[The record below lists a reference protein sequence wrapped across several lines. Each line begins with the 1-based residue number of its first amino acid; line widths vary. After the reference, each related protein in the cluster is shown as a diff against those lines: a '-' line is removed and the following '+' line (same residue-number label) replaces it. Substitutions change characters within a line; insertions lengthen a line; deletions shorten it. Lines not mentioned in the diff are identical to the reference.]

1 MAETINSHLK
11 HGLLQV
17 HTDCTSGHQ
26 SPAVVTGGRTCV
38 IAFLYFFPCVCVRV
52 GGFDWVPPCD
62 LSLTS

>member
-26 SPAVVTGGRTCV
+26 SPAVVTGGCTCV
-38 IAFLYFFPCVCVRV
+38 IAFLYFSPASVC
-52 GGFDWVPPCD
+52 GWVA
-62 LSLTS
+62 LTGCLHVTSA